1 MNLKQKKTTRLRQ
14 SGLSLLF
21 STALLNS
28 SESVRAITLNT
39 LNSSS
44 AAAVKNDNNN
54 TVMVGPDDSV
64 TELFGKFSQIDHNA
78 VSDEPAIDALEQ
90 VLLENASS
98 STGGLP

>member
-39 LNSSS
+39 LNS
-44 AAAVKNDNNN
+44 AAVKNDNNN
-54 TVMVGPDDSV
+54 VMVGPDDSV